1 MKFIASLEISLQLLQ
16 GWATFTP
23 YKRHRNDL
31 ITLSGWVINSTFFK
45 AGTFFAIRPPTRANG
60 QKLVI
65 PAVFQNF
72 NHKFMYIAYIQFMS
86 IEQGTLLSIKIAQTL
101 KPIQSIFKNDYSR
114 QTHPTIFR
122 FRIVISM

>member
-1 MKFIASLEISLQLLQ
+1 
-16 GWATFTP
+16 
-23 YKRHRNDL
+23 
-31 ITLSGWVINSTFFK
+31 
-45 AGTFFAIRPPTRANG
+45 
-60 QKLVI
+60 LVI